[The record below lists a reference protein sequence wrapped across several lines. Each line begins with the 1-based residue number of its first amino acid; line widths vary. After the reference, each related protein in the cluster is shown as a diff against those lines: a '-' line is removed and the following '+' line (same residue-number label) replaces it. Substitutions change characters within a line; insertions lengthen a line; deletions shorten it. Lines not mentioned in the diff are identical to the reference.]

1 MDFAE
6 RLRMEADCTAFHQ
19 EIVNEKHR
27 YRERCINL
35 TNEDKK
41 QRRDWLEKNK
51 KPKCPSEAS
60 SNLITKFYKRPAHAS
75 HELRAKNDKIRDSI
89 IEKWNLASPKER
101 TIEKPGE
108 NYIERKNK
116 EAEAAEQERE
126 AARRRKEI
134 EMARILDK

>member
-116 EAEAAEQERE
+116 EAEAAE
-126 AARRRKEI
+126 
-134 EMARILDK
+134 